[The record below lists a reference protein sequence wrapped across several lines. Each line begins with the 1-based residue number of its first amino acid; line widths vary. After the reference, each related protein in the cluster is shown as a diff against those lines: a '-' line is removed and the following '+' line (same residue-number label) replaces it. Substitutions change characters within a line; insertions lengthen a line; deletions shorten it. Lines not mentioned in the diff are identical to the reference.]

1 MDQQISHTEHDLS
14 QQSRRPCGLLLA
26 RTEQLVIASCVFLGF
41 LAMVGYF
48 VQRGGLS
55 GRLIEIERAKPV
67 EISFLVNINTAE
79 WPELTLLPNI
89 GETLARRII
98 AHRTRRGP
106 FQHVE
111 QLLDVDGIG
120 PKTLKQITPQL
131 LVVDP
136 GDSLAEGWEAEND
149 IVPALQPANIR

>member
-14 QQSRRPCGLLLA
+14 QQSRRPCGLLLG

-98 AHRTRRGP
+98 AHRTRHGP

-136 GDSLAEGWEAEND
+136 GDSLAEEWEAEND